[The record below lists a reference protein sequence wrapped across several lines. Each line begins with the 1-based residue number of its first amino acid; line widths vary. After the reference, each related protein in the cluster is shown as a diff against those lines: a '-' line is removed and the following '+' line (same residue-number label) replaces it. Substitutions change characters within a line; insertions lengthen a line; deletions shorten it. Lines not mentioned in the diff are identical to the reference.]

1 MYIREARALD
11 VRNLSPHRC
20 LCGASAKSALHCA
33 FVASAM
39 FLLLAVLLLVSVA
52 QAFRAAPKMG
62 RLRTHAPAIAMQVK
76 KSGNTD
82 ARVPTAEESRKKNP
96 TGVPIADKFKV
107 RVRVRVRARVS

>member
-1 MYIREARALD
+1 M
-11 VRNLSPHRC
+11 
-20 LCGASAKSALHCA
+20 
-33 FVASAM
+33 
-39 FLLLAVLLLVSVA
+39 SVA
-52 QAFRAAPKMG
+52 QGFRAAPKMG

-107 RVRVRVRARVS
+107 RVRVRVRVRSVYTLWHDVADDIDCEVS

>member
-1 MYIREARALD
+1 
-11 VRNLSPHRC
+11 
-20 LCGASAKSALHCA
+20 
-33 FVASAM
+33 M

-76 KSGNTD
+76 KSGNSD

-107 RVRVRVRARVS
+107 RIRLRVRVRVS

>member
-1 MYIREARALD
+1 MSG
-11 VRNLSPHRC
+11 LSPVRC
-20 LCGASAKSALHCA
+20 LWGASGQERASLPSA
-33 FVASAM
+33 ASAM
-39 FLLLAVLLLVSVA
+39 FLLLALLLLVSVA

-107 RVRVRVRARVS
+107 RVRLRVRVRVS

>member
-1 MYIREARALD
+1 MSKIYHPIGACAVPLPRARFIAPSW
-11 VRNLSPHRC
+11 R
-20 LCGASAKSALHCA
+20 GEG
-33 FVASAM
+33 AM

-107 RVRVRVRARVS
+107 WVRARFRVS

>member
-1 MYIREARALD
+1 MSG
-11 VRNLSPHRC
+11 LSPVRC
-20 LCGASAKSALHCA
+20 LWGASAKSALHCVSA
-33 FVASAM
+33 ASAM
-39 FLLLAVLLLVSVA
+39 FLLLAALLLVSVA

-107 RVRVRVRARVS
+107 RIRLRVRVRVS

>member
-1 MYIREARALD
+1 MPLPRARFI
-11 VRNLSPHRC
+11 
-20 LCGASAKSALHCA
+20 ASAT
-33 FVASAM
+33 SAM
-39 FLLLAVLLLVSVA
+39 FLLLALLLLVSVA

-76 KSGNTD
+76 NSGNTD

-107 RVRVRVRARVS
+107 RVRVRVRVMVS